1 MAILGAHMSIA
12 GGYHRAV
19 QRAASAG
26 CDCVQLFTRN
36 NTQWQAA
43 PITSQQVAVFRESL
57 SNSGIRHPIAH
68 ASYLINV
75 ASPDEH
81 LWLKSV
87 DALET
92 ELRRAELLGLAW
104 VVVHPGC
111 YTTADEATGLRRV
124 ARALDEVHARIENNT
139 VGCLLE
145 TTAGQGTALGWRF
158 EHLAEIL
165 GLVGHPQRLGVC
177 VDTSHVFAAGYPLR
191 TAGQYEQTMGRF
203 DRLIGLERIKA
214 IHLNDS
220 RAPRGSRI
228 DRHEHIGHGRL
239 GLSAFR
245 NLLSDDRF
253 RHTPMYLETPKGR
266 CDDTDWDVINLH
278 RLRQIALRVRPSA
291 DIASGSEKSFG
302 PQSDRR

>member
-19 QRAASAG
+19 ERAAAAG

-36 NTQWQAA
+36 NTQWQTA
-43 PITSQQVAVFRESL
+43 PITSQQVAAFSESL
-57 SNSGIRHPIAH
+57 NSSGIKHSIAH
-68 ASYLINV
+68 ASYLINL

-87 DALET
+87 QGLET
-92 ELRRAELLGLAW
+92 ELRRAEVLGLAW

-124 ARALDEVHARIENNT
+124 ASAIDEVHARIEHTT

-145 TTAGQGTALGWRF
+145 TTAGQGTSLGWRF

-165 GLVGHPQRLGVC
+165 ALVRHPQRLGVC
-177 VDTSHVFAAGYPLR
+177 FDTSHVFAAGYPLR
-191 TAGQYEQTMGRF
+191 TAGQYEQTMTRF

-214 IHLNDS
+214 FHLNDS
-220 RAPRGSRI
+220 RSPRGSRI

-245 NLLSDDRF
+245 NLLGDERF
-253 RHTPMYLETPKGR
+253 CHTPMYLETPKGV
-266 CDDTDWDVINLH
+266 CDGADWDVINLD
-278 RLRQIALRVRPSA
+278 RLRQIALRVRPSP
-291 DIASGSEKSFG
+291 DIATGSEKSLG